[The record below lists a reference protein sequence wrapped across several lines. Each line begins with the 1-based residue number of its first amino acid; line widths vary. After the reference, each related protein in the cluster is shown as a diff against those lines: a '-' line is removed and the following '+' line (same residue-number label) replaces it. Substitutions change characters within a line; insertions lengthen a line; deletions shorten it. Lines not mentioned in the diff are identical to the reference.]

1 MLTVSKTWNYKGNGG
16 FLPTKNLSSMRKI
29 QLDWQ
34 TVMQFSSLIKD
45 LPENEPIFVKE
56 KVYNP
61 R

>member
-1 MLTVSKTWNYKGNGG
+1 
-16 FLPTKNLSSMRKI
+16 MRKI

-34 TVMQFSSLIKD
+34 TVMQFSLIKD

-56 KVYNP
+56 KYTTL

>member
-1 MLTVSKTWNYKGNGG
+1 
-16 FLPTKNLSSMRKI
+16 MRKI

-56 KVYNP
+56 KVYNSTLNDILA
-61 R
+61 RHCISTVFQ

>member
-1 MLTVSKTWNYKGNGG
+1 
-16 FLPTKNLSSMRKI
+16 MRKI

-56 KVYNP
+56 KYTTHAK
-61 R
+61 